1 MIKRILS
8 IFLAVTTT
16 FPRIYITNAVSENL
30 QNSGWLLWHS
40 YSEYSAMDSEL
51 FLRSPD
57 GEITEITGNF
67 IHPMNGDFGSSP
79 TDIVFMAID
88 KAADE
93 WDIYRYN
100 SISGKITNL
109 TEKSGFR
116 NEDPKFSP
124 DGLNVVFK
132 RGYWDNSR
140 NDFTYN
146 LAEINLSSG
155 EITMITDDTKE
166 QAMPYYS
173 EDGNYIYYSEY
184 VNGISSIWRLDR
196 ETSEKSEIYA
206 ENGVTAYYPVV
217 KGENMYFSKWH
228 SADNRND
235 MIMRYNGGKIQ
246 PMPFNSENTNCSD
259 ACPVGDSSMI
269 YSSTKNGGYDLFYF
283 DGDKSFS
290 LDYANSE
297 KNELGAAFYPYDGI
311 KNYGADL
318 QQFLLGIDRPKRNYD
333 INGDGISNCYDMI
346 YIRKLINK
354 I

>member
-1 MIKRILS
+1 MKKRILS
-8 IFLAVTTT
+8 LFTAASLIAPAVCFTSA
-16 FPRIYITNAVSENL
+16 NSAEN
-30 QNSGWLLWHS
+30 SPKGWLMWHS
-40 YSEYSAMDSEL
+40 YSDYSALDSCL
-51 FLRSPD
+51 FLRSPQ
-57 GEITEITGNF
+57 GEITEISGNF
-67 IHPMNGDFGSSP
+67 VHAMNGDFGSSP

-124 DGLNVVFK
+124 DGLNIVFK

-146 LAEINLSSG
+146 LAEMNLSSG

-173 EDGNYIYYSEY
+173 EDGKYIYYSEY

-217 KGENMYFSKWH
+217 KGENMYFSKWN

-235 MIMRYNGGKIQ
+235 MIMCYNDGKIQ

-259 ACPVGDSSMI
+259 ACPLNDTAMI
-269 YSSTKNGGYDLFYF
+269 YSSTQNSSYDLFCY
-283 DGDKSFS
+283 DGNESYPIDFAGT
-290 LDYANSE
+290 D
-297 KNELGAAFYPYDGI
+297 KNELGAAFYSTDEVLEYAV
-311 KNYGADL
+311 NL
-318 QQFLLGIDRPKRNYD
+318 QQFLLGANAPKANYD
-333 INGDGISNCYDMI
+333 ADGNVVSNCFDLI
-346 YIRKLINK
+346 YARKLMSGV
-354 I
+354 